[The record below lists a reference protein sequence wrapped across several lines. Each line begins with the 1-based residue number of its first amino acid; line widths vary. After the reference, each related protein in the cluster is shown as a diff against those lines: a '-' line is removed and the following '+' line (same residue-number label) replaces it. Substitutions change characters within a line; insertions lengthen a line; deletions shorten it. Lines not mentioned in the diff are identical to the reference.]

1 MILNH
6 KNILIHDL
14 ISYIIYFIMMGKEEK
29 CMLNIAE
36 LRARHGK
43 MSQKELADKI
53 GTSQTSISLWEK
65 DIDTISTP
73 FLVKICKYFGV
84 SADDLLGLK
93 DTP

>member
-1 MILNH
+1 
-6 KNILIHDL
+6 
-14 ISYIIYFIMMGKEEK
+14 MMGSEGKY
-29 CMLNIAE
+29 MINIAE

-73 FLVKICKYFGV
+73 SLVKICKYFNV

-93 DTP
+93 DNS